1 MDIDNE
7 EKDDIIEN
15 LVISGGG
22 PAGFAFY
29 GVLKELSNKEILRTK
44 NIKNIFATSAGCV
57 VSVLIALGYTWEELD
72 KYLIERPW
80 SKIFKIQLNDIF
92 SAYQK
97 RGLYDVNVFHQILD
111 PLLLGKGL
119 EPNVT
124 LKEFYDF
131 RNININ
137 FVSTKIR
144 NMSMELFNHETH
156 PDWKLCD
163 AIHCSCAVPVFF
175 TPFFHNN
182 DLLCDGGFI
191 SNYPVDSLLS
201 NNLNPLKT
209 IGISLRPR
217 LTTDDENNNL
227 NQSSED
233 YSQYNLFDFLLT
245 LFFHLIFSVNKRKN
259 KTKLFKEIFLDYNH
273 PLIINVSDVL
283 SESTNRSKLIQ
294 YGIDSVNGINWS

>member
-1 MDIDNE
+1 MEIKNQ
-7 EKDDIIEN
+7 EKNNIIEN

-29 GVLKELSNKEILRTK
+29 GVLKELCRKEELDLTK
-44 NIKNIFATSAGCV
+44 IKYIFATSAGCII
-57 VSVLIALGYTWEELD
+57 SVILALNYTWEELD

-92 SAYQK
+92 TAYQK
-97 RGLYDVNVFHQILD
+97 RGLYDVSVFHQILD

-124 LKEFYDF
+124 LKEFYEF
-131 RNININ
+131 SNINLN
-137 FVSTKIR
+137 FISTKIR

-156 PDWKLCD
+156 PDWELCD
-163 AIHCSCAVPVFF
+163 VIHCSCSVPVFF
-175 TPFFHNN
+175 CPFFHDN

-191 SNYPVDSLLS
+191 SNYPVDTLLS
-201 NNLNPLKT
+201 KKLDPLKS

-217 LTTDDENNNL
+217 LTTDEDNNHL
-227 NQSSED
+227 NQTSED
-233 YSQYNLFDFLLT
+233 YSNYNLLDFLIT

-259 KTKLFKEIFLDYNH
+259 KTKLYKEIFLDYKH
-273 PLIINVSDVL
+273 PLIINVSDVI
-283 SESTNRSKLIQ
+283 SESKSRLDLIQ
-294 YGIDSVNGINWS
+294 YGIDSVNEIN

>member
-1 MDIDNE
+1 MDVQD
-7 EKDDIIEN
+7 KDESIEIEN

-29 GVLKELSNKEILRTK
+29 GVLKELSKQRIVDIAK
-44 NIKNIFATSAGCV
+44 IKNIFATSAGCII
-57 VSVLIALGYTWEELD
+57 SVILALDYSWEELD

-92 SAYQK
+92 ASYQK
-97 RGLYDVNVFHQILD
+97 RGIYDVNVFHQILD

-124 LKEFYDF
+124 LKEFYEF
-131 RNININ
+131 CKINLN
-137 FVSTKIR
+137 FISTKIR
-144 NMSMELFNHETH
+144 NMSMELFNHESH

-175 TPFFHNN
+175 TPFFYDN

-201 NNLNPLKT
+201 NELDPMKT

-217 LTTDDENNNL
+217 LTTDEENNNL

-233 YSQYNLFDFLLT
+233 YSNYNLLDFLIT

-259 KTKLFKEIFLDYNH
+259 KTKLYKEIFLDYKH

-283 SESTNRSKLIQ
+283 SESSNRVDLIQ
-294 YGIDSVNGINWS
+294 YGIDSVKEIN

>member
-1 MDIDNE
+1 MED
-7 EKDDIIEN
+7 KDKNIEIEN

-29 GVLKELSNKEILRTK
+29 GVLKELSKQGVLDIA
-44 NIKNIFATSAGCV
+44 NIKNIFATSAGSII
-57 VSVLIALGYTWEELD
+57 SVILALHYTWEELD

-92 SAYQK
+92 GAFQK

-124 LKEFYDF
+124 LREFYEF
-131 RNININ
+131 CNINLN
-137 FVSTKIR
+137 FISTKIR

-163 AIHCSCAVPVFF
+163 VIHCSCAVPVFF
-175 TPFFHNN
+175 TPFFYDN

-201 NNLNPLKT
+201 DELDPMKT

-217 LTTDDENNNL
+217 LTTDEENNNL
-227 NQSSED
+227 NHSSED
-233 YSQYNLFDFLLT
+233 YSNYNLLDFLIT

-259 KTKLFKEIFLDYNH
+259 KTKLYKEIFLDYKH
-273 PLIINVSDVL
+273 PLIINVADVL
-283 SESTNRSKLIQ
+283 SESSNRVDLIQ
-294 YGIDSVNGINWS
+294 YGIDRVKEIN